1 MELIVSEKEIAAKR
15 VAEILSDKSAKVK
28 KINKIN
34 VYEWDGAKCM
44 GLSGHVVGV
53 DFPKKYSDWN
63 KIDPK
68 ELIEAEIIKKPI
80 RSDIVKVLEQVSSKA
95 DKVIV
100 ATDYDRE
107 IDEFE

>member
-34 VYEWDGAKCM
+34 VYEWDGEKCM

-53 DFPKKYSDWN
+53 HFQKKY
-63 KIDPK
+63 
-68 ELIEAEIIKKPI
+68 
-80 RSDIVKVLEQVSSKA
+80 
-95 DKVIV
+95 
-100 ATDYDRE
+100 
-107 IDEFE
+107 

>member
-15 VAEILSDKSAKVK
+15 VAEILSDKSAKVR

-53 DFPKKYSDWN
+53 DFPKNYVPDSIN
-63 KIDPK
+63 KRICLTMETRARTK
-68 ELIEAEIIKKPI
+68 QKHTAKKK
-80 RSDIVKVLEQVSSKA
+80 RVREQLPQNGQNPAK
-95 DKVIV
+95 KH
-100 ATDYDRE
+100 TQM
-107 IDEFE
+107 